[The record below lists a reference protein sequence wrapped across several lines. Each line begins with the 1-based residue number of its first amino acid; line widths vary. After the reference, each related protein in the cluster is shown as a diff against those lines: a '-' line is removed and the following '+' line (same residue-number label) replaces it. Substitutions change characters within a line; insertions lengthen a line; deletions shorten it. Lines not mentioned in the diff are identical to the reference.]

1 MSEETNVNLLV
12 RNYLNVNVIMPW
24 NPPIKK
30 LIGGEYKKE
39 FTIEYKGHNYIFKR
53 FHDDENK
60 LVLYSY
66 NEKSQDCV
74 TLVIE
79 KDKKSIILSS
89 FGKTYGC
96 FQEESNIGSNLL
108 KLTLKMIEK
117 YKDYFKINKIILTD
131 NSIFKCSTNESL
143 DMAIMKTLLT
153 GDTWYGGYGFR
164 PYDRQTYT
172 IDKYE
177 YKKYNKN
184 KDIMNT
190 LLLKDVNIKK
200 YLLKVNKKFSNEFTK
215 DIINHIIQIES
226 KNHNK
231 LLKDFLLEF
240 TNKNSFDLSCK
251 YFNIFYKKLFDDIG
265 LVKVNNYYGK
275 EI

>member
-1 MSEETNVNLLV
+1 
-12 RNYLNVNVIMPW
+12 
-24 NPPIKK
+24 
-30 LIGGEYKKE
+30 
-39 FTIEYKGHNYIFKR
+39 
-53 FHDDENK
+53 
-60 LVLYSY
+60 
-66 NEKSQDCV
+66 
-74 TLVIE
+74 
-79 KDKKSIILSS
+79 
-89 FGKTYGC
+89 
-96 FQEESNIGSNLL
+96 
-108 KLTLKMIEK
+108 MIEK
-117 YKDYFKINKIILTD
+117 YKYYFKINKIILTD
-131 NSIFKCSTNESL
+131 NSIYKCSTNESL

-190 LLLKDVNIKK
+190 LLLKDVNIEK

-240 TNKNSFDLSCK
+240 TNKNLFDLSCI
-251 YFNIFYKKLFDDIG
+251 YFNVFYKKLFDDIG